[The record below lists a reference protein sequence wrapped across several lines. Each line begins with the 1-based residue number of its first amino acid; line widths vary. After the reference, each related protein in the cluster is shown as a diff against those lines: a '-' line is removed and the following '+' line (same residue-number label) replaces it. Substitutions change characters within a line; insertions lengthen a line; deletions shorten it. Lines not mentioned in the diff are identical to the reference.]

1 MKKLAAVLLS
11 VFLLA
16 PTLASADSVIK
27 ASELSALGG
36 LSVVAAP
43 LYMLSGAAVLVT
55 SVVTTV
61 VDASKVN
68 VLVTTEKGKETITL
82 PKSVVDKANLKAGD
96 QLTVKPTKSGALLSK
111 NETPLAFLVTPENA
125 KLSRS
130 HELAK

>member
-1 MKKLAAVLLS
+1 MKKIAAVLLS

-16 PTLASADSVIK
+16 PTIASADSVIK

-36 LSVVAAP
+36 LSLVAAP

-55 SVVTTV
+55 GVVTTV

-96 QLTVKPTKSGALLSK
+96 QLTVKPSKSGALLSK
-111 NETPLAFLVTPENA
+111 NETPLAFMVTPENA

>member
-1 MKKLAAVLLS
+1 MKKIAAVLLS

-16 PTLASADSVIK
+16 PTIAPADSVIK

-36 LSVVAAP
+36 LSLVAAP

-55 SVVTTV
+55 GVVTTV

-96 QLTVKPTKSGALLSK
+96 QLTVKPSKSGALLSK
-111 NETPLAFLVTPENA
+111 NETPLAFMVTPENA

>member
-1 MKKLAAVLLS
+1 MKKIAAVLLS

-16 PTLASADSVIK
+16 PTIASADSVIK

-36 LSVVAAP
+36 LSLVAAP
-43 LYMLSGAAVLVT
+43 LYMLSGAAVLV
-55 SVVTTV
+55 SGVVTTV

-96 QLTVKPTKSGALLSK
+96 QLMVKPSKSGALLSK

>member
-1 MKKLAAVLLS
+1 MKKLAAILLS
-11 VFLLA
+11 GFLIV
-16 PTLASADSVIK
+16 PVIASADSVIK

-36 LSVVAAP
+36 LSIVAAP
-43 LYMLSGAAVLVT
+43 LYMLSGAAVLV
-55 SVVTTV
+55 SGVVTTV

-68 VLVTTEKGKETITL
+68 VQVTTEKGKETLTL

-125 KLSRS
+125 KLSKS

>member
-1 MKKLAAVLLS
+1 MKKIAAVLLS

-16 PTLASADSVIK
+16 PPLASADSVIK

-36 LSVVAAP
+36 LSIVAAP

-55 SVVTTV
+55 GVVTTV

-68 VLVTTEKGKETITL
+68 VLVTTEKGKETISL
-82 PKSVVDKANLKAGD
+82 PKTVVDKANLKAGD

>member
-1 MKKLAAVLLS
+1 MKKIAAVLLS

-16 PTLASADSVIK
+16 PTIASADSVIK

-36 LSVVAAP
+36 LSLVAAP

-55 SVVTTV
+55 GVVTTV

-96 QLTVKPTKSGALLSK
+96 QLTVKPSKSGALLSK

>member
-55 SVVTTV
+55 GVVTTV

-68 VLVTTEKGKETITL
+68 VLVTTEKGKETISL